1 MADRRVL
8 LAVLLALALGTV
20 AFPSS
25 ASVETDSAYTKAQ
38 TYHAALR
45 YLRVDLSYEVVER
58 DPDAAYLL
66 FRFVPT
72 GRKAPSSGS
81 IEIVERSG
89 GVRLLVRLPELPRY
103 QAQVLSE
110 GLMRKLR
117 GEYGEPPR
125 PEEPPPRKKEGSKGG
140 QPAEGDAETKNSD

>member
-1 MADRRVL
+1 L
-8 LAVLLALALGTV
+8 LAALAF
-20 AFPSS
+20 APPCH

-72 GRKAPSSGS
+72 GRKAPSNGS
-81 IEIVERSG
+81 IEIVERKS

-103 QAQVLSE
+103 QEQVLSE
-110 GLMRKLR
+110 GLMRKLE

-125 PEEPPPRKKEGSKGG
+125 RDEPPPGKKEGSKD
-140 QPAEGDAETKNSD
+140 PDERTDDDAKKPSS